1 METANVVEREIGM
14 NINLNNLNKANG
26 QKAKETIGL
35 NIVLQAGS
43 EALAEQIRSNPLA
56 NDLGHLLCL
65 AMGDPKGCI
74 PLRVTVGG

>member
-14 NINLNNLNKANG
+14 NINLNNPNG
-26 QKAKETIGL
+26 QKAKEAIGL
-35 NIVLQAGS
+35 TIVLPAGS
-43 EALAEQIRSNPLA
+43 EALAEQIRSNSLA